1 MNTNIKELLQKVKG
15 MFDAP
20 LVIPAAP
27 SQPISVLPF
36 KLKDGTEISIALKD
50 PTANQMPSVGDL
62 VTINGAPAPEG
73 VHELEDGS
81 SITVD
86 AMGAITELKEV
97 EPITPQVDLGAMPT
111 TPTVEERLSA
121 IEAELSK
128 MKMAIQPVQ
137 QVQADTSIPLAMAK
151 QDEVIKSMFELL
163 EKMAEVPTSE
173 PITLVGNKKDQFER
187 QNKREAAL
195 EQIAKGI
202 AEIRNKNKQ

>member
-20 LVIPAAP
+20 LITPAAP

-50 PTANQMPSVGDL
+50 PAANQEPSVGDL
-62 VTINGAPAPEG
+62 VTINGMPAPEG
-73 VHELEDGS
+73 IHELEDGS

-86 AMGAITELKEV
+86 AMGSITELKEV

-128 MKMAIQPVQ
+128 MKMATQPVQ
-137 QVQADTSIPLAMAK
+137 PVQADTSIPLAMAK

-163 EKMAEVPTSE
+163 EKMAEAPTAD
-173 PITLVGNKKDQFER
+173 PITLVGNKKDQFDR

-195 EQIAKGI
+195 NQIAKGI